1 MCEKLT
7 SHLFRRGDA
16 PLVYT
21 ASSHS
26 DTCQHYEIP
35 DNCND
40 YAHIEWLDGKP
51 SYSAET
57 FNWSD
62 EDIEYMHNWYARNG
76 IRTRDD
82 MVRYV
87 CQRAVVVYCS
97 DNQLTSLP
105 ELPVCEEL
113 YCSDNQ
119 LTSLP
124 ELPVCETLYCRYNQL
139 TSLPDLPMCK
149 TLDCRYNQLTSLPEL
164 PVCKTLYCS
173 GNQLTDTA
181 LAELPKR
188 CTVYK

>member
-16 PLVYT
+16 PLVYA

-35 DNCND
+35 DDCND

-51 SYSAET
+51 AYIAET
-57 FNWSD
+57 HNWSD
-62 EDIEYMHNWYARNG
+62 EDIEYMHNWYDRNG

-87 CQRAVVVYCS
+87 CQRAVVVDCS
-97 DNQLTSLP
+97 FNRLTSLPDLPVCETLDCSGNQLTGLPALPACERLDCYDNQLTSLP
-105 ELPVCEEL
+105 ALPVCKTL
-113 YCSDNQ
+113 WCSGNQ

-124 ELPVCETLYCRYNQL
+124 A
-139 TSLPDLPMCK
+139 
-149 TLDCRYNQLTSLPEL
+149 LPEN
-164 PVCKTLYCS
+164 C
-173 GNQLTDTA
+173 
-181 LAELPKR
+181 R
-188 CTVYK
+188 VYR